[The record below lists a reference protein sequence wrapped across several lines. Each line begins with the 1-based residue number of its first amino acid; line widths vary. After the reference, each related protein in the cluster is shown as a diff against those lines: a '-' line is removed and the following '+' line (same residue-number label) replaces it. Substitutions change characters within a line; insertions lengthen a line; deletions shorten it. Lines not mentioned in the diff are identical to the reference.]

1 MSLAAK
7 KAEQK
12 YQIYSFDRQGKP
24 KQNLSLKAF
33 TWFSFAF
40 LISFLLSL
48 ALSICFRASMT
59 SDSFACNELQ
69 KKIQEQLVKE
79 KKLEKKVALL
89 SSPQRVEKIALNK
102 IKMVKPEEVHF
113 LQISDFNSI
122 SYSFR
127 KPSFEM
133 KHSGWLD
140 DLLDRVV
147 LLKTNLGLASGS
159 Q

>member
-7 KAEQK
+7 KKEKK
-12 YQIYSFDRQGKP
+12 YQNYSFDRREKP
-24 KQNLSLKAF
+24 KQTLLLKAF

-48 ALSICFRASMT
+48 AFSICFRAAMT

-69 KKIQEQLVKE
+69 KEIQKQLVKE
-79 KKLEKKVALL
+79 KKLEKQVALL
-89 SSPQRVEKIALNK
+89 GSPQRVEKIALNK
-102 IKMVKPEEVHF
+102 IKMVKPEKVYF
-113 LQISDFNSI
+113 LQISDSNPI

-127 KPSFEM
+127 KPSFKM
-133 KHSGWLD
+133 KPSGWLD

-147 LLKTNLGLASGS
+147 LLKANQGLFNGS